1 MFPKMDE
8 IIVSAII
15 GELFGRSVSFLIEA
29 CSKRME
35 PPPPPSEPESLE
47 SLRLL
52 LLRLG
57 AVVEDAEGR
66 RITSQAMLQQ
76 LSTLRHELQRGH
88 FTLDTFRCHAHERDK
103 APPADHESGQ
113 HSFALSRFN
122 PAKRLC
128 VCSGSGSGERSRDL
142 QRVIASLEASIQ
154 NATEFILLSGRYPR
168 LARQPYSMY
177 LLVDKCMF
185 GRQMEMELI
194 VNFLLQGE
202 QDLGAEHLGILP
214 IFGAANVGKSTLVE
228 HACIDERVRDHFSQI
243 VLLSGGDLVG
253 KDMELALA
261 DGAGE
266 IKHVNRAESGGGRVL
281 IIVELDR
288 DISEDFWQSL
298 YSTVKNRFVDG
309 SKIIV
314 TSRSDKI
321 ARFGTTLP
329 IRMQYLTQEA
339 YWYFFKARTFG
350 SVDVVMEH
358 PKLASIAMAM
368 AREMTGCFMEADI
381 FGGLLRSRLDIGT
394 CSLALATYRE
404 FRQRN
409 GSVSCQNH
417 VDPWALSRPVLLPTV
432 SRVSPGYFVVVKTY
446 QTASAHD
453 NDTAPKISVQG
464 VILGRARPQGKFA
477 ALACRSHIPPHYN
490 YVFSCEQRMPASAVS
505 RKNRTMKVSM

>member
-1 MFPKMDE
+1 MDE

-15 GELFGRSVSFLIEA
+15 GEVLGRSMSFLIET
-29 CSKRME
+29 CSKRMQ
-35 PPPPPSEPESLE
+35 PPPSEPESLE
-47 SLRLL
+47 SLSRLL
-52 LLRLG
+52 LRVG

-66 RITSQAMLQQ
+66 RITNQAMLQQ

-103 APPADHESGQ
+103 APPAGHESGQ

-128 VCSGSGSGERSRDL
+128 ICSGSGERSSDL
-142 QRVIASLEASIQ
+142 QRVIASLETSIQ
-154 NATEFILLSGRYPR
+154 NAAEFILLSDRYPR

-177 LLVDKCMF
+177 LLMDKCMF

-202 QDLGAEHLGILP
+202 QDLGAEHLGVLP
-214 IFGAANVGKSTLVE
+214 IFGPANVGKSTLVE
-228 HACIDERVRDHFSQI
+228 HASIDERVRDHFSQI

-261 DGAGE
+261 DGAGV
-266 IKHVNRAESGGGRVL
+266 IKHENRAESGGGRVL

-288 DISEDFWQSL
+288 DISGDFWQRL
-298 YSTVKNRFVDG
+298 YLTVKNRFAHG
-309 SKIIV
+309 SKIII

-329 IRMQYLTQEA
+329 IRLQFLTQEG
-339 YWYFFKARTFG
+339 YWYFFKVRTFG

-358 PKLASIAMAM
+358 PKLASIAMEM
-368 AREMTGCFMEADI
+368 AREMSGCFMGATI
-381 FGGLLRSRLDIGT
+381 FGGMLRSRLDIGT
-394 CSLALATYRE
+394 WSLALAIYRE

-409 GSVSCQNH
+409 HFLSCSNP
-417 VDPWALSRPVLLPTV
+417 VDPWALSRPLILPTV
-432 SRVSPGYFVVVKTY
+432 SRVYPGYFVVVKGY
-446 QTASAHD
+446 QTASAHGD
-453 NDTAPKISVQG
+453 GTAPMISVQD

-477 ALACRSHIPPHYN
+477 ALAWRSHIPPHYN
-490 YVFSCEQRMPASAVS
+490 YVFSCEQRMPVSAVS
-505 RKNRTMKVSM
+505 RKNRTMNVSM